1 MLRDILAEQWWQHSY
16 VKSAIIRHFHLVA
29 LDLNIFMV
37 LNYIYNPNISY
48 CNNYTAMIRYL
59 D

>member
-16 VKSAIIRHFHLVA
+16 VKSAIIHFHLVA

-37 LNYIYNPNISY
+37 LNYI
-48 CNNYTAMIRYL
+48 
-59 D
+59 